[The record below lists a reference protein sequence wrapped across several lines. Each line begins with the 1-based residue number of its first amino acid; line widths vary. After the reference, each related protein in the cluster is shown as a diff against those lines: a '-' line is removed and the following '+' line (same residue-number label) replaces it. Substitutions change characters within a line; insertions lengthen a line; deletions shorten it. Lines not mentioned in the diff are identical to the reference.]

1 MKKRTIFEIG
11 QKYGMLTIV
20 EKCGY
25 DKHNN
30 RLYKCRCDCGNYV
43 TVRGNALSSGN
54 TKSCGCYSLFVKKS
68 KRLPDNKGVI
78 NHIILQYKRHANDRG
93 FSWNLNY
100 DQVKK
105 IIESPC
111 YYCGCEK
118 SNHKVTKNCKEG
130 YDHNGID
137 RIDSSMGYEPN
148 NVVPCCKICNKAK
161 GNMDKDEFI
170 KWAKRVADHSIAMAS
185 QWGGLLD

>member
-1 MKKRTIFEIG
+1 MKKRTVFETG

-25 DKHNN
+25 DKHKN
-30 RLYKCRCDCGNYV
+30 RLYKCKCDCGNYV

-54 TKSCGCYSLFVKKS
+54 TKSCGCYSLLVKKS

-78 NHIILQYKRHANDRG
+78 NHIILQYKRHARDRG
-93 FSWNLNY
+93 LSWNLDY
-100 DQVKK
+100 EKVKK
-105 IIESPC
+105 LLESPC
-111 YYCGCEK
+111 YYCGAER

-137 RIDSSMGYEPN
+137 RIDSSIGYEPN
-148 NVVPCCKICNKAK
+148 NVVPCCKICNRAK
-161 GNMDKDEFI
+161 SNMDKDEFI
-170 KWAKRVADHSIAMAS
+170 KWATKVADHFRTMAA
-185 QWGGLLD
+185 QWG